1 MVVAAVTATGALLFI
16 AIVALIGSL
25 VLFIRRR
32 RRRGPGTFYYLNDRY
47 IEDQF
52 RKPDDERDLL

>member
-32 RRRGPGTFYYLNDRY
+32 RSRGPGTFYYLNERY

-52 RKPDDERDLL
+52 KKPDDERDLL